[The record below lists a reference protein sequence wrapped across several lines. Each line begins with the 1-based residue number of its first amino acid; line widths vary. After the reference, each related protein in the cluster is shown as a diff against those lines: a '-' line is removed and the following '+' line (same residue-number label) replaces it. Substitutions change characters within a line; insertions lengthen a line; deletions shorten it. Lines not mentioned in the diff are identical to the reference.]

1 MGKWCLH
8 ASSFIFDQIV
18 IKVAGNQ
25 DRHKS
30 SDEFDFGPLVSMAH
44 LYLFWNEIWPW
55 HIGLRWAIVALW
67 ATCLS
72 SLPISVLR
80 ILDTEANKFYDRNHQ
95 LYDAA
100 LLTRCYTQHALR
112 PFIDS
117 ETNHKRHFI
126 KIPFINKGI
135 EFIDLPSIF
144 NDRSVTS
151 SIPAYFQNSEP
162 PIICYKYNKPIRNTV
177 FNSNKFVSD
186 LDIHAN
192 TPESWDYKDSKFI
205 YPAAGHIMT
214 GNLKII
220 SDSRIRYIVSKGPK
234 YRFPSR
240 IDFKKCR
247 EEIASAL
254 NDFGNRWCK
263 REYVEPDALKEW
275 EVNIFKIVDQ
285 RIKFYSKNTNLIPPK
300 PKSTFRHLKQG
311 IQDFY
316 RKYVLVP
323 ADKAA
328 NNVVVVWR
336 LHYINTLKQELR
348 GTKAY
353 KETSEKEKSV
363 VNGHCSHLALK
374 FSVCVKEQQ
383 DRLPTMYWLP
393 TLHKKRIK
401 HDLLQTQVLVL
412 QLNFLN
418 Y

>member
-1 MGKWCLH
+1 MD
-8 ASSFIFDQIV
+8 SF
-18 IKVAGNQ
+18 
-25 DRHKS
+25 
-30 SDEFDFGPLVSMAH
+30 
-44 LYLFWNEIWPW
+44 
-55 HIGLRWAIVALW
+55 
-67 ATCLS
+67 LS

-117 ETNHKRHFI
+117 EINHKRHFI

-135 EFIDLPSIF
+135 EFIDLLSIF
-144 NDRSVTS
+144 KDRSVTS

-177 FNSNKFVSD
+177 FNFNKPVSD

-192 TPESWDYKDSKFI
+192 TPESWDCKDSKFM

-247 EEIASAL
+247 EETASAL

-263 REYVEPDALKEW
+263 REYVEHDALKEW
-275 EVNIFKIVDQ
+275 KVSIFKIVGQ
-285 RIKFYSKNTNLIPPK
+285 RIKFYSQNTNLLPPK

-311 IQDFY
+311 IQDFH
-316 RKYVLVP
+316 RYVLVP

-336 LHYINTLKQELR
+336 LHYINILKQELS

-353 KETSEKEKSV
+353 KETSEEGKSV
-363 VNGHCSHLALK
+363 VNGHCNHLALK
-374 FSVCVKEQQ
+374 FSVCVKERQ
-383 DRLPTMYWLP
+383 DRLPTSYWLP
-393 TLHKKRIK
+393 KLHKTPYKARFIA
-401 HDLLQTQVLVL
+401 TQVLVL
-412 QLNFLN
+412 HLNFLN
-418 Y
+418 N